1 MSISGATPLSEEE
14 NDLFYE
20 SMFRITDGLPAH
32 ELHQIAKEAADCE
45 EALMKEI
52 ELLEASLTESDDKVG
67 GESSTG
73 PDQEGGNGE
82 ASAAADGGK
91 DSSKPPAAAAA
102 PSPVPPPSSSTI
114 PLAIP
119 IIPPE
124 YDATNVTAQNY
135 LSTAEKI
142 ISSELSPLDRYF
154 TVSALLGRL
163 REPFD
168 TPPPPHSGL
177 FKARQAA
184 IAAAEKKKKSS
195 SSSSSVNSQE
205 MKKVQGC
212 KKYQRLLDL
221 KKYNKIYT
229 QDVHDNTENL
239 GVGIGDTTAM
249 LALVKRISNHRT
261 ATVFRRAVNPLEAPG
276 YTDRILF
283 PIDLTLIKKMVL
295 CGYIR
300 TFEELHQQIG
310 MICHNCVK
318 FNGRDSDYSML
329 TREFETY
336 VDDSFLDFMQKQQDK
351 ATAAMA
357 AAAATSG

>member
-1 MSISGATPLSEEE
+1 MSASGATPLSKEE

-32 ELHQIAKEAADCE
+32 ELNLIAKEAADCE

-52 ELLEASLTESDDKVG
+52 EILEASLKDSDDKMSG
-67 GESSTG
+67 KSSTG
-73 PDQEGGNGE
+73 PEHKGGNGE
-82 ASAAADGGK
+82 ASVAAHEEK
-91 DSSKPPAAAAA
+91 DSSKTPAAAA
-102 PSPVPPPSSSTI
+102 PSPVPSHSSTTL
-114 PLAIP
+114 PLTIP

-124 YDATNVTAQNY
+124 YDATNITTQNY
-135 LSTAEKI
+135 LSSAEKI

-184 IAAAEKKKKSS
+184 LAAAEKKKKSS
-195 SSSSSVNSQE
+195 SSNSSVNVQE
-205 MKKVQGC
+205 LKKAQGC
-212 KKYQRLLDL
+212 KKYQRILDL
-221 KKYNKIYT
+221 KKNNKIYT

-239 GVGIGDTTAM
+239 GVGVGDTTAM

-300 TFEELHQQIG
+300 TFEELHLHVSATFIEKPFVPAR
-310 MICHNCVK
+310 N
-318 FNGRDSDYSML
+318 YSH
-329 TREFETY
+329 
-336 VDDSFLDFMQKQQDK
+336 
-351 ATAAMA
+351 
-357 AAAATSG
+357 